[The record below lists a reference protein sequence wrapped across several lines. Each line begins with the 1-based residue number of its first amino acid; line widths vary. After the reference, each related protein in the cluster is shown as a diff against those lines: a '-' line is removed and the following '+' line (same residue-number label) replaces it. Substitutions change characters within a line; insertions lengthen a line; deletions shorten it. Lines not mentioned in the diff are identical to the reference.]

1 MLFCNLFELPLILLL
16 WSSLNLSQAN
26 LKKKRNTFT
35 CMKTFPTIKAN
46 TNSTSVSVRDS
57 QNSSVINCS
66 WNIGIASQIN
76 LQYLPNVK
84 QSLWCPTAKVLV
96 THSFTLFTFL
106 CYRMDKTILFLSE
119 TKLIEIATVTGIL
132 FNKLLGLQ

>member
-26 LKKKRNTFT
+26 FFKKRNTFT
-35 CMKTFPTIKAN
+35 YMKTFPTIKVN

-57 QNSSVINCS
+57 QNSSVINCPC
-66 WNIGIASQIN
+66 NIRIASQIN
-76 LQYLPNVK
+76 FQYLPIVK

-96 THSFTLFTFL
+96 THSFTLFTFP
-106 CYRMDKTILFLSE
+106 CCRMDKTILFLSKF
-119 TKLIEIATVTGIL
+119 KLIEIATVSGIL
-132 FNKLLGLQ
+132 FNK